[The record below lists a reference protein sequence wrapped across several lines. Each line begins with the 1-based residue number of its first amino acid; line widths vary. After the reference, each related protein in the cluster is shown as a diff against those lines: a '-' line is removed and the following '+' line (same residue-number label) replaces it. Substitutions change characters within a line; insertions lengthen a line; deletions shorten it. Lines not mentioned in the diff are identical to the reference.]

1 MIVLKKIDFVA
12 TPENWQHID
21 AFIEGISKEERFAAQ
36 IAAAMAWNLAC
47 DYADQNRIEV
57 EESDNA

>member
-1 MIVLKKIDFVA
+1 MVVLKKIDFVA
-12 TPENWQHID
+12 TPESWQHID

-47 DYADQNRIEV
+47 DYADQNHIEE
-57 EESDNA
+57 EESNNA

>member
-21 AFIEGISKEERFAAQ
+21 KFIEGISKEERFAAQ

-47 DYADQNRIEV
+47 EYADQNSIEQ
-57 EESDNA
+57 EEKSNA

>member
-1 MIVLKKIDFVA
+1 MIVLKKIDFVT
-12 TPENWQHID
+12 TPKNWQQID
-21 AFIEGISKEERFAAQ
+21 AFMEGISKDERFAAQ

-47 DYADQNRIEV
+47 DYADQNRIEA